1 MNRPAVQRPHART
14 TMQLSLPFASPG
26 EEMAGALPAASR
38 VLTIPPSAPFLP
50 TLIRALRDGRLV
62 DGFTP
67 GPPDFADV
75 TIFLPTRRACR
86 LARDTFLQVLGVDA
100 AVLPRLVPIGDI
112 DEDELVFA
120 DMATGDVAADALAL
134 PPALGGLERR
144 FLLARLVLKWA
155 EQIAPAAGETPL
167 VMRHPAEAL
176 ALADDLARL
185 MDDMTT
191 REVPWQ
197 RLDGLVPDELDQY
210 WQLTLR
216 FLLIAREVWPGILA
230 ERGAIEPAMRR
241 DRLIAAEAARL
252 ASRPDKPVI
261 AAGSTG
267 SMPATAKLLATIA
280 GLPHGAVVLPGLD
293 TDLDEESWAQIA
305 ADGEET
311 SPVHGHPQ
319 FAMLALLARIGITRA
334 EVVRLR
340 PPAAHGREVLAS
352 EALRPAAATDRWKD
366 RLA

>member
-1 MNRPAVQRPHART
+1 
-14 TMQLSLPFASPG
+14 MQLSLPFPSPR
-26 EEMAGALPAASR
+26 EERAGAPPAASR
-38 VLTIPPSAPFLP
+38 VFTIPPSAPFLS

-86 LARDTFLQVLGVDA
+86 LTRDTFLQVLGVDA

-120 DMATGDVAADALAL
+120 EMATGDIAAYALAL

-155 EQIAPAAGETPL
+155 EQIAPLAGETPL
-167 VMRHPAEAL
+167 VMRHPAAAL

-197 RLDGLVPDELDQY
+197 RLDGLVP
-210 WQLTLR
+210 TR
-216 FLLIAREVWPGILA
+216 GVARHS
-230 ERGAIEPAMRR
+230 RR
-241 DRLIAAEAARL
+241 TRRHRAGD
-252 ASRPDKPVI
+252 
-261 AAGSTG
+261 AAGS
-267 SMPATAKLLATIA
+267 
-280 GLPHGAVVLPGLD
+280 LD
-293 TDLDEESWAQIA
+293 RRRGRAPRRTPRS
-305 ADGEET
+305 T
-311 SPVHGHPQ
+311 SHRGG
-319 FAMLALLARIGITRA
+319 F
-334 EVVRLR
+334 
-340 PPAAHGREVLAS
+340 
-352 EALRPAAATDRWKD
+352 D
-366 RLA
+366 RLHAGNGQAPRHHRGPAPWRRGAPRPRHRA